1 MRDAG
6 QKAEVV
12 QNCCET
18 LQPLAVTVRPFD
30 RMEKRLAIKSRN
42 SASTWETQIT
52 QIHSI
57 LAARLQV
64 QDETW

>member
-6 QKAEVV
+6 QKGGVSP
-12 QNCCET
+12 NRRET

-30 RMEKRLAIKSRN
+30 RMEKRFAIKSRN
-42 SASTWETQIT
+42 SASTWET

-64 QDETW
+64 QDETS